1 MDKAVQ
7 LSKSWDMWPIV
18 KGKKKDIYIY
28 ISIYKNVKPNRKNE
42 TDRKKIRKNRI
53 RNSKRKNSKTKKNR
67 NRYRKKFKNFVDL
80 LSL

>member
-18 KGKKKDIYIY
+18 KGKKKYIYIY
-28 ISIYKNVKPNRKNE
+28 FNMKNE

-67 NRYRKKFKNFVDL
+67 NRYRKKFKDFVDL